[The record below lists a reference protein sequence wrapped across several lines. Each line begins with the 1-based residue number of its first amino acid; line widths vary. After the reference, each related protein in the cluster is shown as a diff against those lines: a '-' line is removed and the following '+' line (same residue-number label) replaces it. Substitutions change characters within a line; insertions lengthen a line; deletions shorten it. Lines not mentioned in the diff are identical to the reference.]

1 MGEIPLAKFSL
12 DGISPKL
19 TSLDLNIGKKFWRIP
34 EGLSLSGMFSRILSQ
49 KKRKI
54 PRTRKRKRIR
64 TKRTVTKRMVTKK
77 MTKRTKRRTKRTK
90 RKSRLLL
97 TAHSPKNEMIL
108 LLKK

>member
-1 MGEIPLAKFSL
+1 MGIPLAKFSL

-54 PRTRKRKRIR
+54 PKKRKRR

-108 LLKK
+108 L